1 MGSASAPDA
10 LQLALDTSGP
20 LGSVAVGTGARV
32 LARGFLDRQG
42 RHAAEMI
49 PRITECLAD
58 ARVTMRDL
66 AGVVVGAGPGSFTG
80 VRVAAATAKGI
91 AHALGVPLWAFSSL
105 EAAAISERLVAALPG
120 VPSGAPPA
128 RAERA
133 RYVLF
138 DARGDRVYAAC
149 YELRA
154 EGVEEMI
161 APHAT
166 RIGALLEE
174 PVPPDTWFAGD
185 GAVRHEA
192 ALLARGHRVLRPPV
206 GIPTAD
212 ALLHLLGLHPERLPV
227 PDAGRWEPDYVKAS
241 SAERER
247 VG

>member
-1 MGSASAPDA
+1 MGSVLAPDA
-10 LQLALDTSGP
+10 LYLALDTSGP
-20 LGSVAVGTGARV
+20 LGSVAVGTGTRV

-42 RHAAEMI
+42 RHAAEVI
-49 PRITECLAD
+49 PRITECLAE
-58 ARVTMRDL
+58 ARLTMRDL

-80 VRVAAATAKGI
+80 VRVAAATAKGL
-91 AHALGVPLWAFSSL
+91 AHGLHIPLLPFSSL
-105 EAAAISERLVAALPG
+105 EAAAVSERLIVALPG
-120 VPSGAPPA
+120 VPSGVPPA

-166 RIGALLEE
+166 RIGALLDE
-174 PVPPDTWFAGD
+174 PVSPGTWFAGD
-185 GAVRHEA
+185 GAARHEA
-192 ALLARGHRVLRPPV
+192 ALLAAGHRVLRPPA

-227 PDAGRWEPDYVKAS
+227 ADAGRWEPEYVKAS
-241 SAERER
+241 SAERAR